1 MYLTPILACEA
12 LKQNGMYVGVFQ
24 VALSFIYY
32 SSHMLNPNI
41 ALTIV
46 LKSQR
51 PFREIRVNGSSLH
64 YENEVV

>member
-32 SSHMLNPNI
+32 SCHMLNSNI
-41 ALTIV
+41 ALTIMV
-46 LKSQR
+46 KSQR
-51 PFREIRVNGSSLH
+51 SSREM
-64 YENEVV
+64 